1 MLLSCFTLSLAS
13 LNKYDDVQAKEADYV
28 ILGLGIETCGMDPAH
43 NLNPKAH
50 GGKIGTCYQE
60 SLTTGYVF
68 PDQYLELEA

>member
-1 MLLSCFTLSLAS
+1 M
-13 LNKYDDVQAKEADYV
+13 